1 MNAFQKSMSEI
12 RATEDL
18 KKSTLQYLEKQQA
31 KKSDARPRRTFQYA
45 LAAICLFLLLGTGG
59 YSMYRK
65 PTSYI
70 SIDVN
75 PSIELGINRFGK
87 VVSAEAYNEDGQSIL
102 QRVSLKNIS
111 YIQAINRLLAD
122 ESDLLYLQDDSL
134 LVFTVISDQSHSILE
149 ELRTNEFAQAYKTL
163 MYTSDTACMEE
174 AHSHEMSFGIYR
186 AYLELSQ
193 YDSSVTIED
202 CHDMSIGEIQTRIE
216 GCRHHD
222 DSHGHMNQGQSS
234 QGQNNQDPSSQG
246 QDDQEQNSQEQNNQ
260 GQTDQEQSDQGQND
274 QSQNDQGQTDQ
285 GQNGQ
290 EQEHHNSH
298 HGGHH

>member
-18 KKSTLQYLEKQQA
+18 KKNTLQYLKEQQR
-31 KKSDARPRRTFQYA
+31 KKSDARPRQTLRYA
-45 LAAICLFLLLGTGG
+45 LAAICLFFLLGAGG
-59 YSMYRK
+59 YSVYRE
-65 PTSYI
+65 PISYI

-102 QRVSLKNIS
+102 QHVSLKNIS

-122 ESDLLYLQDDSL
+122 ESDHLYLREDSL
-134 LVFTVISDQSHSILE
+134 LVFTVISDQPHSIME
-149 ELRTNEFAQAYKTL
+149 EIRTNEFTQTYETL
-163 MYTSDTACMEE
+163 MYTSDTDCMEE
-174 AHSHEMSFGIYR
+174 AHSHEMSFGVYR

-202 CHDMSIGEIQTRIE
+202 CHGMTMGEIQTRLE
-216 GCRHHD
+216 GCRHH
-222 DSHGHMNQGQSS
+222 N
-234 QGQNNQDPSSQG
+234 
-246 QDDQEQNSQEQNNQ
+246 NSQEQ
-260 GQTDQEQSDQGQND
+260 S
-274 QSQNDQGQTDQ
+274 
-285 GQNGQ
+285 

>member
-12 RATEDL
+12 RATENL
-18 KKSTLQYLEKQQA
+18 KKNTLQYLEKQQTR
-31 KKSDARPRRTFQYA
+31 KNGARPRRTFQYA

-59 YSMYRK
+59 YSIYRE
-65 PTSYI
+65 PISYI

-87 VVSAEAYNEDGQSIL
+87 VVSADAYNEDGQSVL
-102 QRVSLKNIS
+102 QHVSLKNIS

-122 ESDLLYLQDDSL
+122 ESDLLYLRDDSL

-149 ELRTNEFAQAYKTL
+149 ELRANEFAQTYETL

-193 YDSSVTIED
+193 YDSSVTIEE
-202 CHDMSIGEIQTRIE
+202 CHEMSMGEIQTRIE
-216 GCRHHD
+216 GCRHHNG
-222 DSHGHMNQGQSS
+222 SHGHMSQEQSS
-234 QGQNNQDPSSQG
+234 QGQNDQTQDG
-246 QDDQEQNSQEQNNQ
+246 QQQIGQEQNSQ
-260 GQTDQEQSDQGQND
+260 GQTDQEQS
-274 QSQNDQGQTDQ
+274 SQEQDSP
-285 GQNGQ
+285 
-290 EQEHHNSH
+290 EQEHHDSH